1 MVEFVLVSGIV
12 FMLLFAMVEIGL
24 LLDGKLALAAA
35 VRDGA
40 RRAAVEGGR
49 TPGTQDKIE
58 RLLALGNLDPS
69 RASIEVTP
77 KEASYGTTVTVRV
90 VYQYRWYLPF
100 TRALWGESVQIADE
114 AHARSEKVR

>member
-12 FMLLFAMVEIGL
+12 FLLLFSMMEIGL
-24 LLDGKLALAAA
+24 LLNGKLALAAA

-40 RRAAVEGGR
+40 RRAAVDGGR
-49 TPGTQDKIE
+49 TPGTIDKVE

-69 RASIEVTP
+69 RAVIEVAP
-77 KEASYGTTVTVRV
+77 KEASYGTTVTVRIT
-90 VYQYRWYLPF
+90 YQYRWCLPM
-100 TRALWGESVQIADE
+100 TRALWGDGVEIADE